1 MRNLLE
7 RLENNV
13 LVADGA
19 MGTTLY
25 SNGLESCHEY
35 NNISNPSAVEEIH
48 KAYIE
53 AGADIIQTNT
63 YAAKKCQLKTYGYE
77 DKFEEINIRAAE
89 IARSAAGEKTFVL
102 GTIGAIRGLREC
114 ELTLEAI
121 VNETL
126 DQVKVLL
133 STEKID
139 GLLFETYYDQEE
151 IRTILSEVRKLTDL
165 PIITNISLLEAG
177 ITQNGEKVTDALSAL
192 VNLGADIVGLNCHLG
207 PYHMI
212 KSFKQV
218 PLFAQSYLSAYPNAS
233 LMQLTQTING
243 NEYRFRKNS
252 SYFEQSAKLL
262 VEEGVRLIGGCCGT
276 TPEHIRAI
284 KKGIKGLK
292 PVKRKTI
299 TPLPAE
305 EELIRVASNKPT
317 IVDKVK
323 KQVTII
329 AELDPPKHLN
339 IEKFIEAAKII
350 DKKNIEAI
358 TLADNSLAS
367 TRICNLTAAVLLK
380 EHITTP
386 TLLHL
391 ACRDHNLIGLQS
403 RLMGLDLLGINNIL
417 AVTGDP
423 SNLGDFPGATSVFD
437 VTSFKLIPFI
447 KQLNE
452 GLGYNGASLKKTTNF
467 TVAAAY
473 NPNVR
478 DISKTKR
485 LVEKKI
491 KSGADYFITQPVFEE
506 EKIVKLSELASNY
519 PDTPFF
525 VGIMPITSYNNA
537 IFLHNE
543 VPGIKLSEEFLSRL
557 EEVKDDKELCQK
569 IALDESKKLI
579 DVALKHFN
587 GIYLITPFTRA
598 DLTVELIDYMQMKKL
613 MRYIL
618 NSYQN
623 KKN

>member
-48 KAYIE
+48 RAYIE

-114 ELTLEAI
+114 ELTLESI

-339 IEKFIEAAKII
+339 IEKFIEAAKTI

-506 EKIVKLSELASNY
+506 EKIVKLAELASNY

-598 DLTVELIDYMQMKKL
+598 DLTVELIDYIETVKTK
-613 MRYIL
+613 
-618 NSYQN
+618 
-623 KKN
+623 

>member
-48 KAYIE
+48 RAYIE

-114 ELTLEAI
+114 ELTLESI

-339 IEKFIEAAKII
+339 IEKFIEAAKTI

-386 TLLHL
+386 ALLHL

-506 EKIVKLSELASNY
+506 EKIVKLAELASNY

-569 IALDESKKLI
+569 VALEESKKLL

-598 DLTVELIDYMQMKKL
+598 DLTVELIDYIETVKTK
-613 MRYIL
+613 
-618 NSYQN
+618 
-623 KKN
+623 

>member
-19 MGTTLY
+19 MGTALY

-48 KAYIE
+48 RAFIE

-151 IRTILSEVRKLTDL
+151 IRTILPEVRKLTDL

-177 ITQNGEKVTDALSAL
+177 ITQNGEKVTDALSTL

-339 IEKFIEAAKII
+339 IEKFIEAAKTI

-506 EKIVKLSELASNY
+506 EKIVKLAELASNY

-569 IALDESKKLI
+569 VALEESKKLL

-598 DLTVELIDYMQMKKL
+598 DLTVELIDYIETVKAK
-613 MRYIL
+613 
-618 NSYQN
+618 
-623 KKN
+623 

>member
-48 KAYIE
+48 RAYIE

-114 ELTLEAI
+114 ELTLESI

-177 ITQNGEKVTDALSAL
+177 ITQNGEKVTDALSTL

-292 PVKRKTI
+292 PIKRKTI

-339 IEKFIEAAKII
+339 IEKFIEAAKTI

-506 EKIVKLSELASNY
+506 EKIVKLAELASNY
-519 PDTPFF
+519 PETPFF

-598 DLTVELIDYMQMKKL
+598 DLTVELIDYIETVK
-613 MRYIL
+613 
-618 NSYQN
+618 N
-623 KKN
+623 K

>member
-48 KAYIE
+48 RAYIE

-305 EELIRVASNKPT
+305 EELIRVASNQPT

-339 IEKFIEAAKII
+339 IEKFIEAAKTI

-598 DLTVELIDYMQMKKL
+598 DLTVELIDYIESVKAK
-613 MRYIL
+613 
-618 NSYQN
+618 
-623 KKN
+623 

>member
-48 KAYIE
+48 RAYIE

-114 ELTLEAI
+114 ELTLESI

-339 IEKFIEAAKII
+339 IEKFIEAAKTI

-506 EKIVKLSELASNY
+506 EKIVKLAELASNY

-598 DLTVELIDYMQMKKL
+598 DLTVELLSLIH
-613 MRYIL
+613 I
-618 NSYQN
+618 
-623 KKN
+623 

>member
-48 KAYIE
+48 RAYIE

-114 ELTLEAI
+114 ELTLESI

-177 ITQNGEKVTDALSAL
+177 ITQNGEKVTDALSTL

-339 IEKFIEAAKII
+339 IEKFIEAAKTI

-491 KSGADYFITQPVFEE
+491 KSGADYFITQPVFEA
-506 EKIVKLSELASNY
+506 EKIVKLAELASNY
-519 PDTPFF
+519 PETPFF

-557 EEVKDDKELCQK
+557 EEVKDAKELCQK
-569 IALDESKKLI
+569 VALEESKKLL

-598 DLTVELIDYMQMKKL
+598 DLTVELIDYIETVK
-613 MRYIL
+613 
-618 NSYQN
+618 N
-623 KKN
+623 K

>member
-19 MGTTLY
+19 MGTALY

-48 KAYIE
+48 RAYIE

-114 ELTLEAI
+114 ELTLESI

-339 IEKFIEAAKII
+339 IEKFIEAAKTI

-506 EKIVKLSELASNY
+506 EKIVKLAELASNY

-598 DLTVELIDYMQMKKL
+598 DLTVELIDYIETVKTK
-613 MRYIL
+613 
-618 NSYQN
+618 
-623 KKN
+623 

>member
-19 MGTTLY
+19 MGTALY

-48 KAYIE
+48 RAYIE

-114 ELTLEAI
+114 ELTLESI

-151 IRTILSEVRKLTDL
+151 IRTILSEARKLTDL

-292 PVKRKTI
+292 PVKRKII

-339 IEKFIEAAKII
+339 IEKFIEAAKTI

-506 EKIVKLSELASNY
+506 EKIVKLAELASNY

-569 IALDESKKLI
+569 VALEESKKLL

-598 DLTVELIDYMQMKKL
+598 DLTVELIDYIETVKAK
-613 MRYIL
+613 
-618 NSYQN
+618 
-623 KKN
+623 

>member
-48 KAYIE
+48 RAYIE

-114 ELTLEAI
+114 ELTLESI

-151 IRTILSEVRKLTDL
+151 IRTILSEARKLTDL

-177 ITQNGEKVTDALSAL
+177 ITQNGEKVTDALSTL

-339 IEKFIEAAKII
+339 IEKFIEAAKTI

-506 EKIVKLSELASNY
+506 EKIVKLAELASNY

-598 DLTVELIDYMQMKKL
+598 DLTIELIDYIETVKAK
-613 MRYIL
+613 
-618 NSYQN
+618 
-623 KKN
+623 

>member
-48 KAYIE
+48 RAYIE

-114 ELTLEAI
+114 ELTLESI

-339 IEKFIEAAKII
+339 IEKFIEAAKTI

-506 EKIVKLSELASNY
+506 EKIVKLAELASNY

-569 IALDESKKLI
+569 VALEESKKLL

-598 DLTVELIDYMQMKKL
+598 DLTVELIDYIETVKAK
-613 MRYIL
+613 
-618 NSYQN
+618 
-623 KKN
+623 

>member
-35 NNISNPSAVEEIH
+35 NNISNPNAVEEIH
-48 KAYIE
+48 RAYIE

-151 IRTILSEVRKLTDL
+151 IRTVLSEVRKLTDL

-305 EELIRVASNKPT
+305 EELIRVAFNKPT

-339 IEKFIEAAKII
+339 IEKFIEAAKTI

-598 DLTVELIDYMQMKKL
+598 DLTVELIDYIETVKTK
-613 MRYIL
+613 
-618 NSYQN
+618 
-623 KKN
+623 

>member
-19 MGTTLY
+19 MGTALY

-35 NNISNPSAVEEIH
+35 NNISNPSAVEKIH
-48 KAYIE
+48 RAYIE

-77 DKFEEINIRAAE
+77 DKFEEINTRAAE
-89 IARSAAGEKTFVL
+89 IARSAAGEKTIVL

-114 ELTLEAI
+114 ELTLESI

-151 IRTILSEVRKLTDL
+151 IRTVLPEVRKLTDL

-252 SYFEQSAKLL
+252 AYFEQSAKLL
-262 VEEGVRLIGGCCGT
+262 VEEGVRLLGGCCGT

-339 IEKFIEAAKII
+339 IEKFIEAAKAI

-367 TRICNLTAAVLLK
+367 TRICNLTTAVLLK

-423 SNLGDFPGATSVFD
+423 STLGDFPGATSVFD

-447 KQLNE
+447 KQLND

-506 EKIVKLSELASNY
+506 EKIVKLAELASNY

-569 IALDESKKLI
+569 VALEESKKLL
-579 DVALKHFN
+579 DVALQHFN

-598 DLTVELIDYMQMKKL
+598 DLTVELIDYVETVKAK
-613 MRYIL
+613 
-618 NSYQN
+618 
-623 KKN
+623 

>member
-7 RLENNV
+7 RLEKDV

-19 MGTTLY
+19 MGTALY
-25 SNGLESCHEY
+25 GNGLESCHEY
-35 NNISNPSAVEEIH
+35 NNISNPDSVEKIH
-48 KAYIE
+48 RAYIE

-89 IARSAAGEKTFVL
+89 IARKAAGQDTIVF

-114 ELTLEAI
+114 ELTLETI
-121 VNETL
+121 VKETL
-126 DQVKVLL
+126 NQVKVLL
-133 STEKID
+133 STDKID
-139 GLLFETYYDQEE
+139 ALLFETYYDQEE
-151 IRTILSEVRKLTDL
+151 IRAVLTEARKLTNL

-177 ITQNGEKVTDALSAL
+177 ITQNGEKVTDALSTL
-192 VNLGADIVGLNCHLG
+192 VNLGADVVGLNCHLG

-212 KSFKQV
+212 KSLKQV

-233 LMQLTQTING
+233 LLQLTQTTHG

-252 SYFEQSAKLL
+252 AYFEQSAKLL

-284 KKGIKGLK
+284 KRGIKNLK
-292 PVKRKTI
+292 PIRRKII

-305 EELIRVASNKPT
+305 EELIRVASNNPT
-317 IVDKVK
+317 IVDKAK

-339 IEKFIEAAKII
+339 IDKFIEGAKAI

-367 TRICNLTAAVLLK
+367 TRICNLATAALLK

-391 ACRDHNLIGLQS
+391 TCRDHNLIGLQS
-403 RLMGLDLLGINNIL
+403 RLMGFDLLGINNIL
-417 AVTGDP
+417 AITGDP
-423 SNLGDFPGATSVFD
+423 SKLGDFPGATSVYD
-437 VTSFKLIPFI
+437 VTSLKLIPFI
-447 KQLNE
+447 KQLND
-452 GLGYNGASLKKTTNF
+452 GLGYNGASLKKATNF

-478 DISKTKR
+478 DLSKTKR

-491 KSGADYFITQPVFEE
+491 KSGADYFITQPVFESD
-506 EKIVKLSELASNY
+506 KIVQLAEFVADY

-525 VGIMPITSYNNA
+525 LGIMPITSYNNA
-537 IFLHNE
+537 RSDIR
-543 VPGIKLSEEFLSRL
+543 RL
-557 EEVKDDKELCQK
+557 ERDDLIEELLKEYAKAKQL
-569 IALDESKKLI
+569 
-579 DVALKHFN
+579 
-587 GIYLITPFTRA
+587 
-598 DLTVELIDYMQMKKL
+598 
-613 MRYIL
+613 
-618 NSYQN
+618 
-623 KKN
+623 

>member
-48 KAYIE
+48 RAYIE

-151 IRTILSEVRKLTDL
+151 IRTILPEVRKLTDL

-177 ITQNGEKVTDALSAL
+177 ITQNGEKVTDALSTL

-339 IEKFIEAAKII
+339 IEKFIEAAKTI

-506 EKIVKLSELASNY
+506 EKIVKLAELASNY

-557 EEVKDDKELCQK
+557 EEVKDDKEHFQK

-598 DLTVELIDYMQMKKL
+598 DLTVELIDYIETVKAK
-613 MRYIL
+613 
-618 NSYQN
+618 
-623 KKN
+623 

>member
-48 KAYIE
+48 RAYIE

-114 ELTLEAI
+114 ELTLESI

-151 IRTILSEVRKLTDL
+151 IRTVLSEVRKLTDL

-329 AELDPPKHLN
+329 AELDPPTHLN
-339 IEKFIEAAKII
+339 IEKFIEAAKTI

-506 EKIVKLSELASNY
+506 EKIVKLAELASNY

-569 IALDESKKLI
+569 VALEESKKLL

-598 DLTVELIDYMQMKKL
+598 DLTVELIDYIETVKTK
-613 MRYIL
+613 
-618 NSYQN
+618 
-623 KKN
+623 

>member
-48 KAYIE
+48 RAYIE

-114 ELTLEAI
+114 ELTLESI

-177 ITQNGEKVTDALSAL
+177 ITQNGEKVTDALSTL

-212 KSFKQV
+212 NSFKQV

-339 IEKFIEAAKII
+339 IEKFIEAAKTI

-579 DVALKHFN
+579 DVTLKHFN

-598 DLTVELIDYMQMKKL
+598 DLTVELIDYIETVKAK
-613 MRYIL
+613 
-618 NSYQN
+618 
-623 KKN
+623 

>member
-48 KAYIE
+48 RAYIE

-114 ELTLEAI
+114 ELTLESI

-506 EKIVKLSELASNY
+506 EKIVKLAELASNY
-519 PDTPFF
+519 SETPFF

-579 DVALKHFN
+579 DTALKHFN

-598 DLTVELIDYMQMKKL
+598 DLTVELIDYIETVK
-613 MRYIL
+613 
-618 NSYQN
+618 N
-623 KKN
+623 K

>member
-19 MGTTLY
+19 MGTALY

-48 KAYIE
+48 RAYID

-89 IARSAAGEKTFVL
+89 IARSAAGEKTIVL

-114 ELTLEAI
+114 ELTLDAI

-126 DQVKVLL
+126 DQIKVLL
-133 STEKID
+133 STGKID
-139 GLLFETYYDQEE
+139 GLLFETYYNQEE
-151 IRTILSEVRKLTDL
+151 IRTILPEVRKLTDL
-165 PIITNISLLEAG
+165 PIVTNISLLEAG
-177 ITQNGEKVTDALSAL
+177 ITQNGEKVTDALSTL

-292 PVKRKTI
+292 PIKRKTI

-339 IEKFIEAAKII
+339 IEKFIEAAKTI

-506 EKIVKLSELASNY
+506 EKIVKLAELASNY
-519 PDTPFF
+519 PETPFF

-557 EEVKDDKELCQK
+557 EKVKDDKELCQK

-579 DVALKHFN
+579 DTALKHFN

-598 DLTVELIDYMQMKKL
+598 DLTVELIDYIETVK
-613 MRYIL
+613 
-618 NSYQN
+618 N
-623 KKN
+623 K

>member
-48 KAYIE
+48 RAYIE

-114 ELTLEAI
+114 ELTLESI

-177 ITQNGEKVTDALSAL
+177 ITQNGEKVTDALSTL

-339 IEKFIEAAKII
+339 IEKFIEAAKTI

-491 KSGADYFITQPVFEE
+491 KSGADYFITQPVFEA
-506 EKIVKLSELASNY
+506 EKIVKLAELASNY
-519 PDTPFF
+519 PETPFF

-569 IALDESKKLI
+569 IALEESKKLL

-598 DLTVELIDYMQMKKL
+598 DLTVELIDYIETVK
-613 MRYIL
+613 
-618 NSYQN
+618 N
-623 KKN
+623 K

>member
-48 KAYIE
+48 RAYIE

-114 ELTLEAI
+114 ELTLESI

-339 IEKFIEAAKII
+339 IEKFIEAAKTI

-358 TLADNSLAS
+358 TLVDNSLAS

-506 EKIVKLSELASNY
+506 EKIVKLAELASNY

-598 DLTVELIDYMQMKKL
+598 DLTVELIDYIETVKTK
-613 MRYIL
+613 
-618 NSYQN
+618 
-623 KKN
+623 

>member
-48 KAYIE
+48 RAYIE

-151 IRTILSEVRKLTDL
+151 IRTILSEARKLTDL

-339 IEKFIEAAKII
+339 IEKFIEAAKTI

-598 DLTVELIDYMQMKKL
+598 DLTVELIDYIETVKTK
-613 MRYIL
+613 
-618 NSYQN
+618 
-623 KKN
+623 

>member
-48 KAYIE
+48 RAYIE

-114 ELTLEAI
+114 ELTLESI

-151 IRTILSEVRKLTDL
+151 IRTILSEARKLTDL

-339 IEKFIEAAKII
+339 IEKFIEAAKTI

-506 EKIVKLSELASNY
+506 EKIVKLAELASNY

-598 DLTVELIDYMQMKKL
+598 DLTVELIDYIETVKAK
-613 MRYIL
+613 
-618 NSYQN
+618 
-623 KKN
+623 

>member
-7 RLENNV
+7 ILENNV

-48 KAYIE
+48 RAYIE

-114 ELTLEAI
+114 ELTLESI

-151 IRTILSEVRKLTDL
+151 IRTILPEVRKLTDL

-177 ITQNGEKVTDALSAL
+177 ITQNGEKVTDALSTL

-339 IEKFIEAAKII
+339 IEKFIEAAKTI

-506 EKIVKLSELASNY
+506 EKIVKLAELASNY

-569 IALDESKKLI
+569 VALEESKKLL

-598 DLTVELIDYMQMKKL
+598 DLTVELIDYIETVKAK
-613 MRYIL
+613 
-618 NSYQN
+618 
-623 KKN
+623 

>member
-13 LVADGA
+13 LIADGA
-19 MGTTLY
+19 MGTALY

-48 KAYIE
+48 RAYID

-114 ELTLEAI
+114 ELTLDAI

-133 STEKID
+133 STGKID

-151 IRTILSEVRKLTDL
+151 IRTILPEVRKLTDL
-165 PIITNISLLEAG
+165 PIVTNISLLEAG
-177 ITQNGEKVTDALSAL
+177 ITQNGEKVTDALSTL

-292 PVKRKTI
+292 PIKRKTI

-305 EELIRVASNKPT
+305 EELIRVASKKPT

-506 EKIVKLSELASNY
+506 EKIVKLAELSSNY

-569 IALDESKKLI
+569 VALEESKKLL

-598 DLTVELIDYMQMKKL
+598 DLTVELIDYIETVKAK
-613 MRYIL
+613 
-618 NSYQN
+618 
-623 KKN
+623 

>member
-48 KAYIE
+48 RAYIE

-114 ELTLEAI
+114 ELTLESI

-133 STEKID
+133 ATEKID

-177 ITQNGEKVTDALSAL
+177 ITQNGEKVTDALSTL

-339 IEKFIEAAKII
+339 IEKFIEAAKTI

-506 EKIVKLSELASNY
+506 EKIVKLAELASNY

-598 DLTVELIDYMQMKKL
+598 DLTIELIDYIETVKAK
-613 MRYIL
+613 
-618 NSYQN
+618 
-623 KKN
+623 

>member
-48 KAYIE
+48 RAYIE

-114 ELTLEAI
+114 ELTLESI

-151 IRTILSEVRKLTDL
+151 IHTILSEARKLTDL

-292 PVKRKTI
+292 PVKRKKI

-339 IEKFIEAAKII
+339 IEKFIEAAKTI

-598 DLTVELIDYMQMKKL
+598 DLTVELIDYIETVKAK
-613 MRYIL
+613 
-618 NSYQN
+618 
-623 KKN
+623 

>member
-7 RLENNV
+7 RLEKNV

-19 MGTTLY
+19 MGTALY

-35 NNISNPSAVEEIH
+35 NNISNPDSVEKIH

-77 DKFEEINIRAAE
+77 DKFEEINIKAAE
-89 IARSAAGEKTFVL
+89 IARKAAGENTIVF

-114 ELTLEAI
+114 ELSLETI
-121 VNETL
+121 VNETI

-133 STEKID
+133 STNKID
-139 GLLFETYYDQEE
+139 ALLFETYYDQEE
-151 IRTILSEVRKLTDL
+151 IRAVLTEARKLTDL

-252 SYFEQSAKLL
+252 AYFEQSAKLL

-284 KKGIKGLK
+284 KRGIKKGIKGLK
-292 PVKRKTI
+292 PIKRKTI

-506 EKIVKLSELASNY
+506 EKIVKLAELASNY

-569 IALDESKKLI
+569 VALEESKKLL

-598 DLTVELIDYMQMKKL
+598 DLTVELIDYIETVKAK
-613 MRYIL
+613 
-618 NSYQN
+618 
-623 KKN
+623 

>member
-48 KAYIE
+48 RAYIE

-114 ELTLEAI
+114 ELTLESI

-177 ITQNGEKVTDALSAL
+177 ITQNGEKVTDALSTL

-339 IEKFIEAAKII
+339 IEKFIEAAKTI

-506 EKIVKLSELASNY
+506 EKIVTLAELASNY

-569 IALDESKKLI
+569 VALEESKKLL
-579 DVALKHFN
+579 DVALQHFN

-598 DLTVELIDYMQMKKL
+598 DLTVELIG
-613 MRYIL
+613 YIE
-618 NSYQN
+618 SV
-623 KKN
+623 KAK

>member
-77 DKFEEINIRAAE
+77 DMFEEINIRAAE

-339 IEKFIEAAKII
+339 IEKFIEAAKTI

-598 DLTVELIDYMQMKKL
+598 DLTVELIDYIESVKTK
-613 MRYIL
+613 
-618 NSYQN
+618 
-623 KKN
+623 

>member
-48 KAYIE
+48 RAYIE

-114 ELTLEAI
+114 ELTLESI

-151 IRTILSEVRKLTDL
+151 IRTILSEARKLTDL

-598 DLTVELIDYMQMKKL
+598 DLTVELIDYIETVKTK
-613 MRYIL
+613 
-618 NSYQN
+618 
-623 KKN
+623 

>member
-48 KAYIE
+48 RAYIE

-114 ELTLEAI
+114 ELTLESI

-177 ITQNGEKVTDALSAL
+177 ITQNGEKVTDALSTL

-292 PVKRKTI
+292 PIKRKTI

-339 IEKFIEAAKII
+339 IEKFIEAAKTI

-506 EKIVKLSELASNY
+506 EKIVKLAELASNY
-519 PDTPFF
+519 PETPFF

-569 IALDESKKLI
+569 IALEESKKLL

-598 DLTVELIDYMQMKKL
+598 DLTVELIDYIETVK
-613 MRYIL
+613 
-618 NSYQN
+618 N
-623 KKN
+623 K

>member
-35 NNISNPSAVEEIH
+35 NNISNPNAVEEIH
-48 KAYIE
+48 RAYIE

-114 ELTLEAI
+114 ELTLESI

-165 PIITNISLLEAG
+165 PIITNISLLESG

-339 IEKFIEAAKII
+339 IEKFIEAAKTI

-506 EKIVKLSELASNY
+506 EKIVKLAELASNY

-569 IALDESKKLI
+569 VALEESKKLL

-598 DLTVELIDYMQMKKL
+598 DLTVELIDYIETVKAK
-613 MRYIL
+613 
-618 NSYQN
+618 
-623 KKN
+623 

>member
-7 RLENNV
+7 RLEKDV

-19 MGTTLY
+19 MGTALY
-25 SNGLESCHEY
+25 GNGLESCHEY
-35 NNISNPSAVEEIH
+35 NNISNPDSVEKIH
-48 KAYIE
+48 RAYIE

-89 IARSAAGEKTFVL
+89 IARKAAGQDTIVF

-114 ELTLEAI
+114 ELTLETI
-121 VNETL
+121 VKETL

-133 STEKID
+133 STDKID
-139 GLLFETYYDQEE
+139 ALLFETYYDQEE
-151 IRTILSEVRKLTDL
+151 IRAVLTEARKLTNL

-177 ITQNGEKVTDALSAL
+177 ITQNGEKVTDALSTL
-192 VNLGADIVGLNCHLG
+192 VNLGADVVGLNCHLG

-212 KSFKQV
+212 KSLKQV

-233 LMQLTQTING
+233 LLQLTQTIHG

-252 SYFEQSAKLL
+252 AYFEQSAKLL

-284 KKGIKGLK
+284 KRGIKNLK
-292 PVKRKTI
+292 PIRRKII

-305 EELIRVASNKPT
+305 EELIRVASNNPT
-317 IVDKVK
+317 IVDKAK

-339 IEKFIEAAKII
+339 IDKFIEGAKAI

-367 TRICNLTAAVLLK
+367 TRICNLATAALLK

-391 ACRDHNLIGLQS
+391 TCRDHNLIGLQS
-403 RLMGLDLLGINNIL
+403 RLMGFDLLGINNIL
-417 AVTGDP
+417 AITGDP
-423 SNLGDFPGATSVFD
+423 SKLGDFPGATSVYD
-437 VTSFKLIPFI
+437 VTSLKLIPFI
-447 KQLNE
+447 KQLND
-452 GLGYNGASLKKTTNF
+452 GLGYNGASLKKATNF

-478 DISKTKR
+478 DLSKTKR

-491 KSGADYFITQPVFEE
+491 KSGAE
-506 EKIVKLSELASNY
+506 IVQLAEFVADY

-525 VGIMPITSYNNA
+525 LGIMPITSYNNA

-543 VPGIKLSEEFLSRL
+543 VPGIKLSEDFLTKL
-557 EEVKDDKELCQK
+557 EKVKDDKALCQK
-569 IALDESKKLI
+569 VALEESKKLL
-579 DVALKHFN
+579 DVALKYFN
-587 GIYLITPFTRA
+587 GIYLITPFTKY
-598 DLTVELIDYMQMKKL
+598 DLTIELIDYIEK
-613 MRYIL
+613 
-618 NSYQN
+618 N
-623 KKN
+623 KTK

>member
-48 KAYIE
+48 RAYIE

-151 IRTILSEVRKLTDL
+151 IRTILPEVRKLTDL

-339 IEKFIEAAKII
+339 IEKFIEAAKTI

-506 EKIVKLSELASNY
+506 EKIVKLAELASNY

-598 DLTVELIDYMQMKKL
+598 DLTVELIDYIETVKAK
-613 MRYIL
+613 
-618 NSYQN
+618 
-623 KKN
+623 

>member
-19 MGTTLY
+19 MGTALY

-48 KAYIE
+48 RAYIE

-114 ELTLEAI
+114 ELTLESI

-151 IRTILSEVRKLTDL
+151 IRTILPEVRKLTDL

-177 ITQNGEKVTDALSAL
+177 ITQNGEKVTDALSTL

-292 PVKRKTI
+292 PVKRKII

-339 IEKFIEAAKII
+339 IEKFIEAAKTI

-506 EKIVKLSELASNY
+506 EKIVKLAELASNY

-569 IALDESKKLI
+569 VALEESKKLL

-598 DLTVELIDYMQMKKL
+598 DLTVELIDYIETVKAK
-613 MRYIL
+613 
-618 NSYQN
+618 
-623 KKN
+623 

>member
-48 KAYIE
+48 RAYIE

-114 ELTLEAI
+114 ELTLESI

-177 ITQNGEKVTDALSAL
+177 ITQNGEKVTDALSTL

-292 PVKRKTI
+292 PIKRKTI

-339 IEKFIEAAKII
+339 IEKFIEAAKTI

-491 KSGADYFITQPVFEE
+491 KSGADYFITQPVFEA
-506 EKIVKLSELASNY
+506 EKIVKLAELASNY
-519 PDTPFF
+519 PETPFF

-569 IALDESKKLI
+569 IALEESKKLI

-598 DLTVELIDYMQMKKL
+598 DLTVELIDYIETVK
-613 MRYIL
+613 
-618 NSYQN
+618 N
-623 KKN
+623 K